1 MTHLSLHIEELSK
14 TLNPIYGPET
24 PSEAVNRLL
33 GFYQRLDKAER
44 FAFVATLIGEVVTAR
59 ARAATQQL
67 RDEQARQRELRGA
80 V

>member
-44 FAFVATLIGEVVTAR
+44 FAFVATLIGEVVTER
-59 ARAATQQL
+59 T
-67 RDEQARQRELRGA
+67 QARQKVLGGVA
-80 V
+80 

>member
-14 TLNPIYGPET
+14 TLNPLYGPET

-44 FAFVATLIGEVVTAR
+44 FAFVATLIGEVVTER
-59 ARAATQQL
+59 T
-67 RDEQARQRELRGA
+67 QARQKVLGGVA
-80 V
+80 